1 MSRPADRTESAAM
14 RQNVSQ
20 NAPWSLDGLEPD
32 VRDAAREAARRAGM
46 SLDEWLSVA
55 IADRATRAYAEAP
68 VRRRAASGSGQTHAV
83 GGSTGYDELD
93 GVANRLGK
101 ITRGAAAGAAGPAR
115 VQASSRNLDQVIAN
129 LTVEQ
134 DRRARESAAK
144 TAEALDSVARWIE
157 RAEDRMSETTKVVA
171 ERQDRTAGVLGEAL
185 GLMTRRLDDIDRRVS
200 EGHQPSMTAALK
212 AVEKVEQH
220 LARLETRRREDGEAE
235 KARDAAQQA
244 TLDAKI
250 EAALRGFEERI
261 AGISQRIA
269 APAAPAAP
277 AALFGG
283 GARGSRGMS
292 VREEL
297 QEAVAEIRSRQKALD
312 FPHGG
317 EALDLDR
324 AGRPPAFAA
333 HLRQPAVE
341 SRSHAEILDGLR
353 AEIARLAGQLETVRP
368 RGEDAA
374 PAVEAVREEIADL
387 RDILAGLATREEVG
401 ALEDILRDLSH
412 EASQT
417 LVQAKLGLAGGP
429 DAGHIGEMLA
439 RLEDEVRRLSD
450 EVARNAPASL
460 GEAFDALSHKVD
472 LVAEAGIDPQVVQAL
487 SDQIAD
493 LRGLLGEIAE
503 PTRVEGLAGQVA
515 ALTRQVE
522 RMARAQIDPIEFATM
537 RHAVEDIR
545 EHITAPRASDP
556 GAEAISALGAR
567 IDTLGDKLEAATG
580 LLSRAD
586 LGALTRQVEG
596 LAQSAARLGG
606 DASAVDLSPLA
617 GQIESLGTRI
627 DALATRDS
635 AVDMSPVAKQIE
647 TLEKRL
653 TERLKAPA
661 AATLVARLDVMAE
674 KLDALRETPRSDP
687 PLDLDGL
694 LRRLDRIDERL
705 QAPPADDRL
714 KPLEGMLASLA
725 AKLDE
730 PPREGSDGM
739 EALERQ
745 IAEIAGRLER
755 DRGADP
761 ALASLERT
769 MSDLMAQVD
778 GLRDGLREGPPAARG
793 EDPALADLTRS
804 IESLQASQAEAER
817 KSRDTMTAVHT
828 TLEALVS
835 RLASLDAGAPP
846 AREPRRPRA
855 PETPPAEKPALAKE
869 PKEAREPGTARA
881 ARPEP
886 QAAGGFDLSAFRGGA
901 ARPAA
906 SETRSDAAA
915 LLADADAPASL
926 PIDDI
931 LLEPGSGR
939 PQPSRGPKPRAEDA
953 DGGDV
958 KASFI
963 AAARRAAQSAATE
976 AAAAAKRD
984 KPGADDGATP
994 ASLASRMKGVLERRR
1009 KPLLLGLAAIVLAIG
1024 ALQINGMLGRSA
1036 SPVDVAEPSI
1046 VAPSD
1051 LGTALDPVGAP
1062 TSPAEAAAEPAARI
1076 APETTQS
1083 VPDGAEPERPRMPTF
1098 MGLPA
1103 SPLANGIPAG
1113 DLVIPA
1119 PRSAAGG
1126 EEEAFRE
1133 ILLPP
1138 RRDEAA
1144 TLAARVVLPT
1154 EAGTEAVASGPVS
1167 PLVAGLEIPE
1177 TAAPA
1182 RLRRAALAGDE
1193 TAAYE
1198 LASRLADG
1206 RDAARDP
1213 ELAAALFERLAER
1226 GLVPAQ
1232 YRIGQIYDK
1241 GVGVPRD
1248 PQVAER
1254 WYRSSAE
1261 SGNVTAM
1268 HNLAVLLAEGAI
1280 GGEPDYTGAIGWFRR
1295 AAEHGVRDSQY
1306 NLAVLLARGL
1316 GAPQDLSAS
1325 YTWFTIAAAQGDAD
1339 AGARRVELASRL
1351 SDSERV
1357 LAEAAAQAWR
1367 PETPSPDANEVA
1379 LPAHGWNDR
1388 AASLFPRARL
1398 G

>member
-1 MSRPADRTESAAM
+1 M

-68 VRRRAASGSGQTHAV
+68 VRRRATSGGQNYPA
-83 GGSTGYDELD
+83 GGQGYSSTGYDELD
-93 GVANRLGK
+93 GVASRLGK
-101 ITRGAAAGAAGPAR
+101 ITRGGAGASGGGAASPR
-115 VQASSRNLDQVIAN
+115 VQAASRNLDQVIAN
-129 LTVEQ
+129 LTAEQ

-157 RAEDRMSETTKVVA
+157 RAEGRMAETTKAVA

-200 EGHQPSMTAALK
+200 EGHQPSMNAALK

-220 LARLETRRREDGEAE
+220 LARLDARRREDGEAE
-235 KARDAAQQA
+235 KARDAAKQA
-244 TLDAKI
+244 ALDAKI
-250 EAALRGFEERI
+250 ESALRGFEERI
-261 AGISQRIA
+261 AAISERIA
-269 APAAPAAP
+269 PPAPASV
-277 AALFGG
+277 G
-283 GARGSRGMS
+283 GARGSRGLS

-297 QEAVAEIRSRQKALD
+297 QEAVAEIRSRQRALD
-312 FPHGG
+312 DADADYERGPK
-317 EALDLDR
+317 A
-324 AGRPPAFAA
+324 PAFAA
-333 HLRQPAVE
+333 RLRQPAPDE
-341 SRSHAEILDGLR
+341 ADAARHGRDSRSHAEILDGLR
-353 AEIARLAGQLETVRP
+353 ADIARLAGELDTVRP

-374 PAVEAVREEIADL
+374 YAVEAVREEIADL
-387 RDILAGLATREEVG
+387 RDIVCGLATRAEVG

-417 LVQAKLGLAGGP
+417 LLQAKAGLAGGP
-429 DAGHIGEMLA
+429 DAGHIGEMLG

-450 EVARNAPASL
+450 EIARNAPASL
-460 GEAFDALSHKVD
+460 GDAFDALSHKVD
-472 LVAEAGIDPQVVQAL
+472 LVAEAGIDPRVVQTL

-503 PTRVEGLAGQVA
+503 PTRVEGLAGQVSE
-515 ALTRQVE
+515 LTRQVE
-522 RMARAQIDPIEFATM
+522 RMARAQVDPIEFATM

-545 EHITAPRASDP
+545 EHLTAPRASDP

-567 IDTLGDKLEAATG
+567 IDTLADKLEAATG

-596 LAQSAARLGG
+596 LAQSAASLGG
-606 DASAVDLSPLA
+606 NASAVDLSPLA
-617 GQIESLGTRI
+617 GQIETLGARL
-627 DALATRDS
+627 DALAARDGS
-635 AVDMSPVAKQIE
+635 IDVSPVARQIE

-653 TERLKAPA
+653 TERLAAPAPA
-661 AATLVARLDVMAE
+661 ALVARLDVMAE
-674 KLDALRETPRSDP
+674 KLDALRETPRSEA

-725 AKLDE
+725 ARLEDA
-730 PPREGSDGM
+730 PRDGSDGM

-778 GLRDGLREGPPAARG
+778 GLKDGLRESAPAPRG
-793 EDPALADLTRS
+793 EDPALSELTRS
-804 IESLQASQAEAER
+804 IEGLKASQAEAER
-817 KSRDTMTAVHT
+817 RSRDTMSAVHS

-835 RLASLDAGAPP
+835 RLAALDTGPAPTREP
-846 AREPRRPRA
+846 ARETRRPRPPEA
-855 PETPPAEKPALAKE
+855 PPALAKE
-869 PKEAREPGTARA
+869 PAPAKEPKAART

-886 QAAGGFDLSAFRGGA
+886 EVGGFDLSAFRGGG
-901 ARPAA
+901 ARVPAPEPRTDTAA
-906 SETRSDAAA
+906 SA
-915 LLADADAPASL
+915 LLAEADAPASS

-939 PQPSRGPKPRAEDA
+939 PQPGRGAKPRLDDA

-963 AAARRAAQSAATE
+963 AAARRAAQSAAAE

-984 KPGADDGATP
+984 KPGAEDGAATP
-994 ASLASRMKGVLERRR
+994 ASLASRMRGVLERRR

-1024 ALQINGMLGRSA
+1024 AMQVNGMLSRSA
-1036 SPVDVAEPSI
+1036 DPVEIAEPR
-1046 VAPSD
+1046 VAAPPVAAPSD
-1051 LGTALDPVGAP
+1051 VGAP
-1062 TSPAEAAAEPAARI
+1062 LDAPGAPTASEAAPAPRSA

-1083 VPDGAEPERPRMPTF
+1083 VPDAAAAERPRMPTF

-1103 SPLANGIPAG
+1103 APLANGIPAG

-1119 PRSAAGG
+1119 PRGAAAD
-1126 EEEAFRE
+1126 EEAAVRE

-1144 TLAARVVLPT
+1144 SSAARVVGS
-1154 EAGTEAVASGPVS
+1154 AAVLDAAPNGPVS

-1177 TAAPA
+1177 SAASA

-1213 ELAAALFERLAER
+1213 QLAAALFERLAER

-1241 GVGVPRD
+1241 GVGMPRD
-1248 PQVAER
+1248 PQAAER
-1254 WYRSSAE
+1254 WYRRSAE

-1316 GAPQDLSAS
+1316 GAPQDLPAS
-1325 YTWFTIAAAQGDAD
+1325 YTWFAIAAAQGDAD
-1339 AGARRVELASRL
+1339 AGARREELASRL

-1357 LAEAAAQAWR
+1357 LAEAAAGAWR

-1388 AASLFPRARL
+1388 AASLSPRARL